1 METQV
6 KPNFKTRAPYLPGF
20 FPPAA
25 QRPNLYGV
33 DLV

>member
-6 KPNFKTRAPYLPGF
+6 SLTLKNRPPYLPGY